1 MNENEAQDPTPEA
14 PPPEASPPEAP
25 APEASPPE
33 APAQAPQPETSGGG
47 GESSNR
53 TLMIVLS
60 YLGLLALIPLLMEK
74 EDQEVQWHAKHGLV
88 LFGFWVVL
96 GMVLGLLSAVPVLGC
111 LSLVVSLFV
120 PIAALVVHII
130 AIVKGINGE
139 RFLIPG
145 LSDFADKF

>member
-1 MNENEAQDPTPEA
+1 MSEN
-14 PPPEASPPEAP
+14 EAP
-25 APEASPPE
+25 APPASEGAPSPPPPP
-33 APAQAPQPETSGGG
+33 APAAGGG

-74 EDQEVQWHAKHGLV
+74 DDQEVQWHAKHGLV

-96 GMVLGLLSAVPVLGC
+96 GIVLGVLSAVPVLGC
-111 LSLVVSLFV
+111 LSMIVSLFLPLV
-120 PIAALVVHII
+120 ALVVHII
-130 AIVKGINGE
+130 CIVKGINGE

-145 LSDFADKF
+145 ISDFANKF